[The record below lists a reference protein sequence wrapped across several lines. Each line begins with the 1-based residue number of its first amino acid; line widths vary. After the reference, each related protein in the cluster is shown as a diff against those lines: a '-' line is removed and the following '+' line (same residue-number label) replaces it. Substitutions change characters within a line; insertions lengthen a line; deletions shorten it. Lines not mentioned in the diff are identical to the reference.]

1 MCSHLSSEVEV
12 GGREDR
18 VKVTIRP
25 YGQPDAGDLADVTAD
40 ERDRAG
46 YSHLEKRAST
56 MHFALQNYAIENG
69 LLA

>member
-1 MCSHLSSEVEV
+1 L

-25 YGQPDAGDLADVTAD
+25 YGQPDAADLADVAAD

-46 YSHLEKRAST
+46 YSALRSGTST
-56 MHFALQNYAIENG
+56 MHFAFHNYAIERDF
-69 LLA
+69 AAP